1 MISTIMNPIEY
12 LKQNGLDPDNFRTV
26 PLQVGVN
33 VRDEYYNPKPVERAK
48 VALPGVKAVA
58 AYMKSRGH
66 ENVSCRGI
74 EPILPFLI
82 ADSFMLLDEEYLK
95 GYAFTDEEGHF
106 HARLMEHYWE
116 FNHSLYKCLDDETKS
131 ELADIVDE
139 FSDYISHDL
148 DVFRYAIVGPI
159 MHADKGFR
167 ETYSVLAAARML
179 IHQACRFYESIYRT
193 KGNKPHRNKNLYWM
207 EHHVNRLVEE
217 FVKREKLDKVVNEN
231 EYESIR
237 LAARCVNKRIIRF
250 VKEYGQKKEGVATGV
265 SRAVPGD
272 EEP

>member
-1 MISTIMNPIEY
+1 MMNPIEF
-12 LKQNGLDPDNFRTV
+12 LKQNGYNPDNFRTAPV
-26 PLQVGVN
+26 VAN
-33 VRDEYYNPKPVERAK
+33 VRGEYYNPKPVERPK
-48 VALPGVKAVA
+48 VAPPGVKAVA
-58 AYMKSRGH
+58 AYMKSRGL

-95 GYAFTDEEGHF
+95 GYAFTDEERHF

-116 FNHSLYKCLDDETKS
+116 FNHSLYKSLDNETKS

-148 DVFRYAIVGPI
+148 DVFRYAVVAPI
-159 MHADKGFR
+159 MQADKGFR
-167 ETYSVLAAARML
+167 ETYSVLATARLL
-179 IHQACRFYESIYRT
+179 IHQVCRFYESIYRT
-193 KGNKPHRNKNLYWM
+193 HGNRPHRNKNLYWM
-207 EHHVNRLVEE
+207 ERHVNRLVEE

-237 LAARCVNKRIIRF
+237 LAARCVNRRIIRF
-250 VKEYGQKKEGVATGV
+250 VKEYGQKKEGTTTGV
-265 SRAVPGD
+265 S
-272 EEP
+272 

>member
-1 MISTIMNPIEY
+1 MNPIEF
-12 LKQNGLDPDNFRTV
+12 LQKKGLNPEDFRTA

-58 AYMKSRGH
+58 AYMQSRGF

-95 GYAFTDEEGHF
+95 GCAFTEEEKHF
-106 HARLMEHYWE
+106 RDRLMEHYWE

-167 ETYSVLAAARML
+167 ETYSVLATARML
-179 IHQACRFYESIYRT
+179 IHQACRFYENIYRT
-193 KGNKPHRNKNLYWM
+193 KGDRPHRNKNLYWM

-217 FVKREKLDKVVNEN
+217 YVKREKFDKVINEN
-231 EYESIR
+231 EYENIR
-237 LAARCVNKRIIRF
+237 LAARCVNMRIIRF
-250 VKEYGQKKEGVATGV
+250 VMEYGQKKEGVATGV
-265 SRAVPGD
+265 S
-272 EEP
+272 

>member
-1 MISTIMNPIEY
+1 MNPIEFMRA
-12 LKQNGLDPDNFRTV
+12 NGLDPEEFRTV
-26 PLQVGVN
+26 PLQVGVAC
-33 VRDEYYNPKPVERAK
+33 RDEYYNPKPEKRPK

-58 AYMKSRGH
+58 AYMKSRGL

-95 GYAFTDEEGHF
+95 GYAFTEEEKHF
-106 HARLMEHYWE
+106 RDRLIEHYWE
-116 FNHSLYKCLDDETKS
+116 FNHSLYKGLDDETKS
-131 ELADIVDE
+131 ELADIVEE

-167 ETYSVLAAARML
+167 ETYSVLATARL
-179 IHQACRFYESIYRT
+179 LVHQACRFYENIYRT
-193 KGNKPHRNKNLYWM
+193 KGDRPHRNKNLYWM

-217 FVKREKLDKVVNEN
+217 YVKREKFDKVVNEN

-237 LAARCVNKRIIRF
+237 LAARCVNRRIIRF
-250 VKEYGQKKEGVATGV
+250 VKEYGQKKEGTTTGV
-265 SRAVPGD
+265 S
-272 EEP
+272 

>member
-1 MISTIMNPIEY
+1 MNPIEF
-12 LKQNGLDPDNFRTV
+12 LQKKGLNPEDFRTA

-58 AYMKSRGH
+58 AYMQSRGF

-82 ADSFMLLDEEYLK
+82 ADSFMLLDDDLK
-95 GYAFTDEEGHF
+95 GYAFTEEEKHF
-106 HARLMEHYWE
+106 HDRLMEHYWE

-179 IHQACRFYESIYRT
+179 IHQACRFYENIYRT
-193 KGNKPHRNKNLYWM
+193 KGDRPHRNKNLYWM

-217 FVKREKLDKVVNEN
+217 YVKREKFDKVINEN
-231 EYESIR
+231 EYENIR
-237 LAARCVNKRIIRF
+237 LAAICK
-250 VKEYGQKKEGVATGV
+250 GV
-265 SRAVPGD
+265 
-272 EEP
+272 

>member
-1 MISTIMNPIEY
+1 MNPIEF
-12 LKQNGLDPDNFRTV
+12 LQKKGLNPEDFRTA

-58 AYMKSRGH
+58 AYMKSRGL

-82 ADSFMLLDEEYLK
+82 ADSFMLLDDDLK
-95 GYAFTDEEGHF
+95 GYAFTEEEKHY
-106 HARLMEHYWE
+106 HDRLMEHFWE

-131 ELADIVDE
+131 ELADIVEE

-159 MHADKGFR
+159 MHVDKDFR
-167 ETYSVLAAARML
+167 ETYSVLATARML
-179 IHQACRFYESIYRT
+179 IHQACRFYEDIYRT
-193 KGNKPHRNKNLYWM
+193 KGDRPHRNKNLYWM

-217 FVKREKLDKVVNEN
+217 YVKREKFDKVVNEN
-231 EYESIR
+231 EYENIR
-237 LAARCVNKRIIRF
+237 LAARCVNRRIIRF
-250 VKEYGQKKEGVATGV
+250 VKEYGQKEKGTTTGV
-265 SRAVPGD
+265 
-272 EEP
+272 

>member
-1 MISTIMNPIEY
+1 MNPIEF
-12 LKQNGLDPDNFRTV
+12 LQKKGLNPEDFRTA

-58 AYMKSRGH
+58 AYMKSRGL

-82 ADSFMLLDEEYLK
+82 ADSFMLLDDDLK
-95 GYAFTDEEGHF
+95 GYAFTEEEKHY
-106 HARLMEHYWE
+106 HDRLMEHYWE

-131 ELADIVDE
+131 ELADIVEE

-159 MHADKGFR
+159 MHVDKDFR
-167 ETYSVLAAARML
+167 ETYSVLATARML
-179 IHQACRFYESIYRT
+179 IHQACRFYEDIYRT
-193 KGNKPHRNKNLYWM
+193 KGDRPHRNKNLYWM

-217 FVKREKLDKVVNEN
+217 YVKREKFDKVVNEN
-231 EYESIR
+231 EYENIR
-237 LAARCVNKRIIRF
+237 LAARCVNRRIIRF
-250 VKEYGQKKEGVATGV
+250 VKEYGQKKEGTTTGV
-265 SRAVPGD
+265 S
-272 EEP
+272 

>member
-1 MISTIMNPIEY
+1 MNPIEF
-12 LKQNGLDPDNFRTV
+12 LQKKGFNPEDFRTA
-26 PLQVGVN
+26 PLQVGVSC
-33 VRDEYYNPKPVERAK
+33 RDEYYNPKPVERAK

-58 AYMKSRGH
+58 AYMQSRGF

-95 GYAFTDEEGHF
+95 GYAFTEEEKHF
-106 HARLMEHYWE
+106 RDRLMEHYWE

-131 ELADIVDE
+131 ELADIVEE
-139 FSDYISHDL
+139 FSDFISHDL

-167 ETYSVLAAARML
+167 ETYSVLATARL
-179 IHQACRFYESIYRT
+179 LVHQACRFYENIYRT
-193 KGNKPHRNKNLYWM
+193 KGDRPHRNKNLYWM

-217 FVKREKLDKVVNEN
+217 YVKREKFDKVVNEN
-231 EYESIR
+231 EYENIR
-237 LAARCVNKRIIRF
+237 LAARCVNRRIIRF
-250 VKEYGQKKEGVATGV
+250 VKEYGQKKEGTTTGV
-265 SRAVPGD
+265 S
-272 EEP
+272 

>member
-1 MISTIMNPIEY
+1 MNPIEF
-12 LKQNGLDPDNFRTV
+12 LQKKGFNPEDFRTV

-58 AYMKSRGH
+58 AYMQSRGF

-82 ADSFMLLDEEYLK
+82 ADSFMLLDDDLK
-95 GYAFTDEEGHF
+95 GYAFTEEEKHF
-106 HARLMEHYWE
+106 HDRLMEHYWE

-179 IHQACRFYESIYRT
+179 IHQACRFYENIYRT
-193 KGNKPHRNKNLYWM
+193 KGDRPHRNKNLYWM

-217 FVKREKLDKVVNEN
+217 YVKREKFDKVINEN
-231 EYESIR
+231 EYENIR
-237 LAARCVNKRIIRF
+237 LAARCVNRRIIRF
-250 VKEYGQKKEGVATGV
+250 VKEYERHTAI
-265 SRAVPGD
+265 
-272 EEP
+272 

>member
-1 MISTIMNPIEY
+1 MMNPIEF
-12 LKQNGLDPDNFRTV
+12 LQKKGFNPEDFRTV

-58 AYMKSRGH
+58 AYMQSRGF

-82 ADSFMLLDEEYLK
+82 ADSFMLLDDDLK
-95 GYAFTDEEGHF
+95 GYAFTEEEKHF
-106 HARLMEHYWE
+106 HDRLMEHYWE

-179 IHQACRFYESIYRT
+179 IHQACRFYENIYRT
-193 KGNKPHRNKNLYWM
+193 KGDRPHRNKNLYWM

-217 FVKREKLDKVVNEN
+217 YVKREKFDKVINEN
-231 EYESIR
+231 EYENIR
-237 LAARCVNKRIIRF
+237 LAARCVNRRIIRF
-250 VKEYGQKKEGVATGV
+250 VKEYERHTAI
-265 SRAVPGD
+265 
-272 EEP
+272 

>member
-1 MISTIMNPIEY
+1 MNPIEF
-12 LKQNGLDPDNFRTV
+12 LQKKGLNPEDFRTA

-58 AYMKSRGH
+58 AYMKSRGL

-82 ADSFMLLDEEYLK
+82 ADSFMLLDDDLK
-95 GYAFTDEEGHF
+95 GYAFTEEEKHY
-106 HARLMEHYWE
+106 HDRLMEHYWE

-131 ELADIVDE
+131 ELADIVEE

-159 MHADKGFR
+159 MHVDKDFR
-167 ETYSVLAAARML
+167 ETYSVLATARML
-179 IHQACRFYESIYRT
+179 IHQACRFYEDIYRT
-193 KGNKPHRNKNLYWM
+193 KGDRPHRNKNLYWM

-217 FVKREKLDKVVNEN
+217 YVKREKFDKVVNEN
-231 EYESIR
+231 EYENIR
-237 LAARCVNKRIIRF
+237 LAARCVNRRIIRF
-250 VKEYGQKKEGVATGV
+250 VKEYGQKKEGTTTGV
-265 SRAVPGD
+265 L
-272 EEP
+272 

>member
-1 MISTIMNPIEY
+1 MMNPIEF
-12 LKQNGLDPDNFRTV
+12 LQKKGFNPEDFRTV

-58 AYMKSRGH
+58 AYMQSRGF

-82 ADSFMLLDEEYLK
+82 ADSFMLLDDDLK
-95 GYAFTDEEGHF
+95 GYAFTEEEKHF
-106 HARLMEHYWE
+106 HDRLMEHYWE

-179 IHQACRFYESIYRT
+179 IHQACRFYENIYRT
-193 KGNKPHRNKNLYWM
+193 KGDRPHRNKNLYWM

-217 FVKREKLDKVVNEN
+217 YVKREKFDKVVNEN
-231 EYESIR
+231 EYENIR
-237 LAARCVNKRIIRF
+237 LAARCVNRRIIRF
-250 VKEYGQKKEGVATGV
+250 VKEYERHTAI
-265 SRAVPGD
+265 
-272 EEP
+272 